1 MLETIKN
8 GFENA
13 QRLTVAEMLVLAVVV
28 GLIVAIAIPAYQ
40 SLN

>member
-1 MLETIKN
+1 MLETIKT

-13 QRLTVAEMLVLAVVV
+13 QRLTVAELFVIAAVV

-40 SLN
+40 SIS